1 MGNKI
6 RTFAE
11 LEGGRVMAKEIR
23 KTYRMTQEQAARLKE
38 KAVAAGM
45 SEAEYFRVLITQEP
59 MDYPEIRE
67 GIHGLVNEVNRIG
80 VNINEIVHN
89 NNSYLY
95 KKTDKE
101 RIVAYMRKLND
112 SVERVVEAL
121 GNH

>member
-1 MGNKI
+1 
-6 RTFAE
+6 
-11 LEGGRVMAKEIR
+11 MAKEIR
-23 KTYRMTQEQAARLKE
+23 RTYRMTQEQAALLKE
-38 KAVAAGM
+38 KAAAAGM
-45 SEAEYFRVLITQEP
+45 GEAEYLRVLITQEP

-95 KKTDKE
+95 SQTDKE
-101 RIVAYMRKLND
+101 RLVAYMRKLND
-112 SVERVVEAL
+112 TVERAVAAF

>member
-1 MGNKI
+1 
-6 RTFAE
+6 
-11 LEGGRVMAKEIR
+11 MAKEIR
-23 KTYRMTQEQAARLKE
+23 KTYRMTQEQANMLKE
-38 KAVAAGM
+38 KAATAGM

-67 GIHGLVNEVNRIG
+67 GIHRLVNEVNRIG

-95 KKTDKE
+95 SQTDKE
-101 RIVAYMRKLND
+101 RLVAYMRKLND
-112 SVERVVEAL
+112 TVERVVASF